1 VVHEMPDAVLASTII
16 DFRMGNLLGVA
27 YVVAKRN
34 VTLSALAKK
43 LALALEQQMVR
54 VALGGS

>member
-1 VVHEMPDAVLASTII
+1 
-16 DFRMGNLLGVA
+16 
-27 YVVAKRN
+27 
-34 VTLSALAKK
+34 LSALAKK

>member
-1 VVHEMPDAVLASTII
+1 MPDAVLASTII